1 MSYYCKGTGCSRA
14 KKCARAESWRNFPHK
29 ENKEGFATGVW
40 YVREKDCIQNNYGE
54 GVFG

>member
-1 MSYYCKGTGCSRA
+1 MSYYCKGTGCQRA
-14 KKCARAESWRNFPHK
+14 NKCARAESWRNFPHK
-29 ENKEGFATGVW
+29 ETKEGFATGVW